1 MIVKG
6 KREEFNRLL
15 SIQAVSARPGHGV
28 RSPCPP
34 VIADLLRSESTD
46 MNSMIICLIIFAAM
60 IVLFFNR
67 KLPMAFTSLGVVVAL
82 FVTGCVDAETV
93 FAGFGNN
100 NVLTMAACSSWPPA
114 CPARRW

>member
-1 MIVKG
+1 
-6 KREEFNRLL
+6 
-15 SIQAVSARPGHGV
+15 
-28 RSPCPP
+28 
-34 VIADLLRSESTD
+34 

-100 NVLTMAACSSWPPA
+100 NVLTMAGMFIVAAGLSRTQMVNNITKLLYKITRVPSPRCWRPTF
-114 CPARRW
+114 W